1 MISSS
6 LPLRL
11 LARSLTAVRLT
22 CISYTRPAASG
33 IWALRGWLS
42 SITSP
47 LLISLAALR
56 TVCGFMWLAA
66 PRSSPAPH
74 LDGQRALSAGGSQE
88 GVWATAA
95 PVSSRVASMV
105 LSVKGFMVVLPDFG
119 LRLNLIDV
127 GFRLSCRRW
136 HSDFIVCNGG
146 RPPRTIVTRLALS
159 ITWAMWADSPG
170 PGQTIPTLLDFCSL
184 FVLNAPNG
192 AATHV
197 RRSPPFQSRSDQVA
211 RRVPAAH
218 R

>member
-42 SITSP
+42 SIISP
-47 LLISLAALR
+47 VLISLAALR

-74 LDGQRALSAGGSQE
+74 LDGQRALSAGGNQD

-95 PVSSRVASMV
+95 SDRSRVASMV
-105 LSVKGFMVVLPDFG
+105 LSIKGFMVVLPDFRTS
-119 LRLNLIDV
+119 LECDRCRNFD
-127 GFRLSCRRW
+127 FRVDAAP
-136 HSDFIVCNGG
+136 DFSVCGGG
-146 RPPRTIVTRLALS
+146 RPPRTYRNAPGIE
-159 ITWAMWADSPG
+159 ADSR
-170 PGQTIPTLLDFCSL
+170 GQGHGSL
-184 FVLNAPNG
+184 MDPY
-192 AATHV
+192 
-197 RRSPPFQSRSDQVA
+197 SP
-211 RRVPAAH
+211 
-218 R
+218 